1 MVLCVSISAVDSL
14 QIFKQGSEHA
24 SFTCQHELHT
34 CDPMLFCCRSCHHG
48 AHSKCINCVPLE
60 PWDKSV
66 QEGRDPPIKHLS
78 FHAHIR
84 KLTSGVD
91 R

>member
-1 MVLCVSISAVDSL
+1 MLHVRLIVCLYV
-14 QIFKQGSEHA
+14 
-24 SFTCQHELHT
+24 TC
-34 CDPMLFCCRSCHHG
+34 SCHHG

-78 FHAHIR
+78 FHCYIR
-84 KLTSGVD
+84 KLTSGAD
-91 R
+91 RLVRFD